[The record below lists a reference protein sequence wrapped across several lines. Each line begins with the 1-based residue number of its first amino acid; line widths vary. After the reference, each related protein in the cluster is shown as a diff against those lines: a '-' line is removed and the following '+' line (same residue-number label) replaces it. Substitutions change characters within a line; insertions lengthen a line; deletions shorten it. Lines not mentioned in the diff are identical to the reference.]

1 MVKTKKHVQADD
13 VLKSKEY
20 NTYEE
25 KKDRSKERNETELV
39 DPDAAQKLV
48 DPDALPY
55 PTNVSKIDLNRDRI
69 TYGGNDSKWIRHN
82 FYAVAPYVGAVGVA
96 GAAYG
101 TPGVR
106 STLETFLPFIRNAR
120 IAQEETNER
129 KRAEDN
135 AAAAQTAQEK
145 PPALPLRGVEKQL
158 ADMKERLKDA
168 ETVEEIEKVKEQ
180 IKQLETK
187 AMDYE
192 QIRPSEMPTQPSEI
206 PKADGDVLMGDRRKS
221 VEDVVMSEREFISY
235 PGPPQVFKNRYHEK
249 SLTRRVKPTIFMK
262 DIKLKQ
268 VTAKIRKLIT
278 NVNEINPPRI
288 TATTSKVLKPLT
300 LTTPVYFQP
309 KQVTSKIGKFKTEVN
324 EINPQRITATTS
336 RVLKPLTLTTSN
348 YRKRKAITRNPT
360 SNKRIK

>member
-158 ADMKERLKDA
+158 ADMKERLKDV

-206 PKADGDVLMGDRRKS
+206 PKADVLMGDRRKS

-235 PGPPQVFKNRYHEK
+235 PGPPQVFKN
-249 SLTRRVKPTIFMK
+249 
-262 DIKLKQ
+262 KQ

-348 YRKRKAITRNPT
+348 YLKRKAITSNPT